1 MEKDIEKLEAENA
14 QLREELEKAESV
26 IEDLKQELAKAL
38 EARASEQT
46 SQIPQVKIGKDV
58 YNIVIPT
65 FIYGG
70 EKRTAKDVQQDKK
83 LAAALLKE
91 GSAVLEKINFTEKNT
106 NK

>member
-1 MEKDIEKLEAENA
+1 MMEKDIEKLEAENA

-38 EARASEQT
+38 EASAQT

-70 EKRTAKDVQQDKK
+70 EKRTAKDVQQDKE
-83 LAAALLKE
+83 LAAALLQE

>member
-38 EARASEQT
+38 EASEQT

-70 EKRTAKDVQQDKK
+70 EKRTAKDVQQDKE